1 VRHHSRG
8 VLGPGFQWKNQVY
21 KILLMNPQIYRLSPK
36 AAEKAGARV
45 KFVLATVLLVFGVPT
60 VALQF
65 YPEFATGKPLLAG
78 MLHLS
83 LAIAFLMAIFGW
95 IIYRSN
101 RQRRK
106 VFSSYQLIMGEEEI
120 RRTLQ
125 GWPDVAL
132 KSNEVS
138 NWQEAGQSGFRIE
151 GGEPKRKMFVPIDL
165 ENYESC
171 KQYVASRYPQAAT
184 ETRRWNKVVSSF
196 FLIVMIACFLALFI
210 AGNTP
215 ISPIWKTWLAR
226 GALSILFPLMLWIEI
241 ALWRNAT
248 ASKHLKWVRWSVTAM
263 LLGFLY
269 GLIQVWK

>member
-1 VRHHSRG
+1 
-8 VLGPGFQWKNQVY
+8 
-21 KILLMNPQIYRLSPK
+21 MNPQIYQLSPK

-78 MLHLS
+78 MWHLS
-83 LAIAFLMAIFGW
+83 LAIAFLLAIFGW
-95 IIYRSN
+95 ILYRSN

-106 VFSSYQLIMGEEEI
+106 VFSSYQLMIGEEEI

-138 NWQEAGQSGFRIE
+138 NWKEVGQSGFSIE
-151 GGEPKRKMFVPIDL
+151 GGDPKRKIFVPIDL

-184 ETRRWNKVVSSF
+184 ETLRWNKVVTTF
-196 FLIVMIACFLALFI
+196 FLTVMIACFLALFI
-210 AGNTP
+210 AGNAP
-215 ISPIWKTWLAR
+215 VSPVWKTWLAR
-226 GALSILFPLMLWIEI
+226 CALSILFPLMLWIEI

-248 ASKHLKWVRWSVTAM
+248 LPKRFKWLRWLVAS
-263 LLGFLY
+263 LLLAYLY